1 MLIDPPPP
9 PYFVTERKRFH
20 KSLLESVLSLSASGV
35 ASNADKDNVLSVTI
49 AREIYNL
56 LTAGT
61 TSVAGMRLA
70 AQTSGNT
77 FEDLVAQ
84 YLTSTFKSHLQHL
97 RPGTWD
103 ITKVASRSSKNAPLT
118 NFEQYRHLAD
128 LQKAL
133 QGNQKLRSMIQ
144 TDYLIAPD
152 VVVLRQPEDDHT
164 INTPTVLVDQTVAR
178 RAKIRKSHNTDPILH
193 ASISTKWTLR
203 SDRAQNARSEA
214 LNMIRNRKGHLPHIV
229 IVTGEPLP
237 SRLASIALGTG
248 DIDCVYHF
256 ALEELHQVVSASNH
270 LDAKEMLEI
279 MMDGKRLKDIA
290 DLPLDLA
297 V

>member
-1 MLIDPPPP
+1 MTMPLQQ
-9 PYFVTERKRFH
+9 PYFVAERQRFH
-20 KSLLESVLSLSASGV
+20 RSLLASVLTMASSGV
-35 ASNADKDNVLSVTI
+35 ASNADKDNALSVHI
-49 AREIYNL
+49 ARDIYNII
-56 LTAGT
+56 TAGT
-61 TSVAGMRLA
+61 ANVLGARLA

-77 FEDLVAQ
+77 FEDLVAD
-84 YLTSTFKSHLQHL
+84 YLNSTFKTYLQGL

-103 ITKVASRSSKNAPLT
+103 ITNVASRSSKNAPLT

-152 VVVLRQPEDDHT
+152 VVIVRMPEDDHT
-164 INTPTVLVDQTVAR
+164 INTPNILIDQSVAR
-178 RAKIRKSHNTDPILH
+178 RAKIRKAYNTDPILH

-256 ALEELHQVVSASNH
+256 ALEELCQVVDAGNH
-270 LDAKEMLEI
+270 LDAKEILEI
-279 MMDGKRLKDIA
+279 MIDGKRLKDIA